1 MEISSAIVFGGEERI
16 KNKIESN
23 KKYIYIYIEKKNQKH
38 RWEGTDF
45 GWWPHS
51 PGEAGPHARD
61 SHLALDCHGHTHTST
76 ALFPFAQAN
85 TYRERLSIKG
95 LWGEGRGGICSRQ
108 SQCQQ
113 GGGPV
118 PSSASSSLGPA
129 LLSWGQASGAG
140 VWGRTPGRQDVM
152 NVMFSGTENQS
163 WWRQRRCPVYT
174 V

>member
-1 MEISSAIVFGGEERI
+1 MFGEERI

-23 KKYIYIYIEKKNQKH
+23 KKYIYRKTKSKTRKH
-38 RWEGTDF
+38 RWKGTDF

-51 PGEAGPHARD
+51 PGEAGPHAHD

-113 GGGPV
+113 GGGW
-118 PSSASSSLGPA
+118 AGFLFCLQLTWACA
-129 LLSWGQASGAG
+129 LLSWGQASEAG
-140 VWGRTPGRQDVM
+140 MCGRTPGRQDVM
-152 NVMFSGTENQS
+152 NVTFLGTENQS
-163 WWRQRRCPVYT
+163 WWWQRRCPVYT